1 MNQDAPVTRREFDR
15 AIRALH
21 AEIRAARSAPPAVAG
36 TGPAFS
42 PDGFV
47 RRDEFRLFKWFTG
60 VAFAAVLGGFGVLY
74 QAITDVQRGL
84 VAVHQSLAE
93 VHQSLAEVH
102 RSLGDLRER
111 LVRVET
117 VLELDGRVG
126 PDDASPGAD

>member
-84 VAVHQSLAE
+84 VEVHQSLVE

-102 RSLGDLRER
+102 RSLGDIRER

-117 VLELDGRVG
+117 VLELGGRVG

>member
-84 VAVHQSLAE
+84 VEVHQSLVE

-102 RSLGDLRER
+102 RSLGDIRER